1 MAARNVGNV
10 SIVAPG
16 GPAYEPA
23 DRFEGLLTII
33 PYLGPE
39 SDRLEV
45 SFGELSRLPVNGNG

>member
-16 GPAYEPA
+16 GPALEPA

-39 SDRLEV
+39 CDHLAAPL
-45 SFGELSRLPVNGNG
+45 GELSRLPVNGNG